1 MADAH
6 KIVVLITGAN
16 SGIGFETAIAL
27 SQASADFHILFGS
40 RSLEKGQKALDEIYT
55 SHSSSL
61 LGSLSLLQIDV
72 TLESSIL
79 AARQDV
85 ETKYGKLDVLVNNAG
100 IIVYRPTDT
109 LTRLRETFETNTFAP
124 AIVTEAFLP
133 LLRNSPN
140 PRLIYVSSN
149 QGSISLRLDP
159 SYEYFQIKGNE
170 YRMSKSALNMLA
182 ACHKVDFAEWGCKV
196 CAFNPGF
203 MVTNLTG
210 EEGRA
215 RRIQSG
221 ARNAREA
228 ADALVDVVQGG
239 RDGDIEKSGIVD
251 LDGGVIAW

>member
-1 MADAH
+1 MSLAK

-85 ETKYGKLDVLVNNAG
+85 ETKYGKLDVLINNAG

-149 QGSISLRLDP
+149 QGSISWIF
-159 SYEYFQIKGNE
+159 SFEYFQVKGNE
-170 YRMSKSALNMLA
+170 YRMSKAALNMLA

-215 RRIQSG
+215 RRIQTG